1 MIKID
6 RKTSTIPFGY
16 KLSLDRKIL
25 LPINKELRELDNVK
39 NEVLKGNISLRK
51 ASIILYNK
59 TGRKISHVGLRKILD
74 KYYIKSK
81 KIIDSRKKEI
91 FFENKI
97 KRSVEKEIIKKQK
110 KILKEKKKEEN
121 RLKQREKLKL
131 YRVENK
137 DKIKQTNKKWVENN
151 LEQLK
156 KYRSNY
162 YQKNKKKI
170 KEYYDKYTLNNATKR
185 KKYYLRTDNDIKKK
199 DSLW

>member
-16 KLSLDRKIL
+16 KLSTDLNIL

-39 NEVLKGNISLRK
+39 NEVLMGNISLRK

-59 TGRKISHVGLRKILD
+59 TGRKISHVGIRKILD

-91 FFENKI
+91 FVENKI

-110 KILKEKKKEEN
+110 KMLQEKKKEEN
-121 RLKQREKLKL
+121 RLKQIEKLKL
-131 YRVENK
+131 YREKNK
-137 DKIKQTNKKWVENN
+137 DKIKQTNKKWVEKN

-156 KYRSNY
+156 KYRNNY

-170 KEYYDKYTLNNATKR
+170 KAYYDQYTLNNATKR